1 MTDKVGAGVHA
12 ETDSEAD
19 MCVCGWEADVAYAV
33 LFPCVTLCAYV
44 TLFVAGVHAE
54 GTLRK
59 TLSLVG

>member
-1 MTDKVGAGVHA
+1 MLRLTRRLICVYVAGRL
-12 ETDSEAD
+12 
-19 MCVCGWEADVAYAV
+19 MFAYAV

-54 GTLRK
+54 GTVT